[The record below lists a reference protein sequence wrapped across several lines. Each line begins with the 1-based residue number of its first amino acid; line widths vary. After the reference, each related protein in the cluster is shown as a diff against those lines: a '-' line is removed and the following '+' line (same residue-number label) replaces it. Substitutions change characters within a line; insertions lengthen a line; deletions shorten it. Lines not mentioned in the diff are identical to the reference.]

1 MLTLIPWLAF
11 LHMLSAFTFF
21 LAHGTSVAMA
31 FKLRSETDFAR
42 IRAML
47 DLSATTMGVMF
58 FSFLGMGLTGLIMPF
73 ILKLW
78 GKGWIWASIV
88 LMIGVFFQMVFM
100 NEKRYK
106 HLRRMV
112 GSALYDRRR
121 SFPGRRTR
129 QPTGSGSVSQT
140 IQNHRSGDCGVCNS
154 DDRVVV
160 DGIQAFL
167 VKRGFSNGGRK
178 ETRRET
184 CPEQGRREGR
194 ETNPKG

>member
-42 IRAML
+42 IRALL

-106 HLRRMV
+106 HLRRMIGLPYMIGGDHFPAEEPASQQEVEAYLKQFKTTDLMIV
-112 GSALYDRRR
+112 GYVIPMIVLWLMV
-121 SFPGRRTR
+121 FKP
-129 QPTGSGSVSQT
+129 
-140 IQNHRSGDCGVCNS
+140 
-154 DDRVVV
+154 
-160 DGIQAFL
+160 F
-167 VKRGFSNGGRK
+167 
-178 ETRRET
+178 
-184 CPEQGRREGR
+184 
-194 ETNPKG
+194 